1 MENSENINIYVV
13 ENVRRDINNNI
24 IGDYNYEI
32 ELSGCQKFIILIL
45 NILTGGFG
53 TILVPFLNKKR
64 KPKTMIFAG
73 ILIGLFQIFH
83 FLHAF
88 SVLTGVKYVED
99 FYNYISDDKFMEL
112 FFDVNND
119 EDISFQGEDEDKDN
133 FSILKNVIDSL
144 KLNLSET
151 IAKKERIKVLKTLF
165 SIISGMSYCN
175 SLFTACVNFITAKPD
190 SPNYKLGIK
199 ILLYNF
205 FNPGVGIILSCFSLF
220 PSCDCSNN
228 KFDIRGIV
236 LSILGIFTR
245 IIVMFCPI
253 SLCIGTYLIKLTDK
267 MITIFPIKITFIFI
281 GAIGTF
287 ISFVLSAIN
296 KKTITEAIK
305 IKINPLDM
313 IIGCGK
319 NFSHLISTFGWASFF
334 RILMNLIIPGSGTFT
349 LLCKYGCSLCIILT
363 SIIQF
368 FWGSIH
374 FY

>member
-1 MENSENINIYVV
+1 
-13 ENVRRDINNNI
+13 
-24 IGDYNYEI
+24 
-32 ELSGCQKFIILIL
+32 
-45 NILTGGFG
+45 
-53 TILVPFLNKKR
+53 
-64 KPKTMIFAG
+64 
-73 ILIGLFQIFH
+73 
-83 FLHAF
+83 
-88 SVLTGVKYVED
+88 
-99 FYNYISDDKFMEL
+99 
-112 FFDVNND
+112 
-119 EDISFQGEDEDKDN
+119 
-133 FSILKNVIDSL
+133 
-144 KLNLSET
+144 
-151 IAKKERIKVLKTLF
+151 
-165 SIISGMSYCN
+165 MSYCN

-228 KFDIRGIV
+228 KFDKRGIV
-236 LSILGIFTR
+236 LSILGIFTG
-245 IIVMFCPI
+245 IIVMLCPI

-313 IIGCGK
+313 IIGYGE

-334 RILMNLIIPGSGTFT
+334 RILMNWIIPGSGTFT
-349 LLCKYGCSLCIILT
+349 LLCKYGCSLCLILT

-368 FWGSIH
+368 FGGVFFFISISILITGECNSEAYEKLFIKVLETTQEDLNDYTYFTTVFNY
-374 FY
+374 FYTMGLCFYLSGFF